1 MPFTNL
7 ENRHFTPAEKTTI
20 NGLMTQLET
29 ALANKTANLTP
40 EERKK
45 YGSINEQNKLVVN
58 KVKDFRDNQPALSS
72 ADVDWTEF
80 AADFDDRAFKQALL
94 IRFATLSD
102 GLNNSKI
109 LQDFDNFQAALTD
122 YEYAKYKANA
132 NAQGYSQK
140 VAEIAQFFTGG
151 TSSSTSTDTPP
162 VTP

>member
-7 ENRHFTPAEKTTI
+7 ENRHFTAAEKTTI
-20 NGLMTQLET
+20 NGLLAQLET

-58 KVKDFRDNQPALSS
+58 KVKDFRDTQPALSS
-72 ADVDWTEF
+72 TDVDWVEF
-80 AADFDDRAFKQALL
+80 AADFDDRAYKQTILTRL
-94 IRFATLSD
+94 ATLTD
-102 GLNNSKI
+102 GLTNSKI
-109 LQDFDNFQAALTD
+109 LQDYDNYQAALTD
-122 YEYAKYKANA
+122 YEFAKYKAGA

-140 VAEIAQFFTGG
+140 VAEIAQFFSGG
-151 TSSSTSTDTPP
+151 ASSNTPP

>member
-7 ENRHFTPAEKTTI
+7 ENRHFTAAEKTTI
-20 NGLMTQLET
+20 NGLMSQLET
-29 ALANKTANLTP
+29 AFANKTANLTP

-72 ADVDWTEF
+72 ADVDWVEF
-80 AADFDDRAFKQALL
+80 VADFDDRAYKQAILTRL
-94 IRFATLSD
+94 AALTD
-102 GLNNSKI
+102 GLANSKI
-109 LQDFDNFQAALTD
+109 LQDYDNFQAALTD
-122 YEYAKYKANA
+122 YEYTKYKASA

-140 VAEIAQFFTGG
+140 VAEIAQFFSGG
-151 TSSSTSTDTPP
+151 SSSNTPP

>member
-7 ENRHFTPAEKTTI
+7 ENRHFTAAEKTTI
-20 NGLMTQLET
+20 NSLMAQLET
-29 ALANKTANLTP
+29 AFATKTANLTP

-72 ADVDWTEF
+72 ADVDWVEF
-80 AADFDDRAFKQALL
+80 AADFDDRAYKQAILT
-94 IRFATLSD
+94 RFAALTD
-102 GLNNSKI
+102 GLTNSKI
-109 LQDFDNFQAALTD
+109 LQDFDNYQAALTD
-122 YEYAKYKANA
+122 YEYAKYKAGA

-151 TSSSTSTDTPP
+151 TPSN

>member
-7 ENRHFTPAEKTTI
+7 ENRHFTAAEKTTI
-20 NGLMTQLET
+20 NGLITQLET
-29 ALANKTANLTP
+29 AFTNKTANLTP

-72 ADVDWTEF
+72 ADVDWVEF
-80 AADFDDRAFKQALL
+80 AADFDDRAYKQSIL
-94 IRFATLSD
+94 IRLATLTD
-102 GLNNSKI
+102 GLTNSKI
-109 LQDFDNFQAALTD
+109 LQDYDNFQAALTD
-122 YEYAKYKANA
+122 YEYAKYKASA

-140 VAEIAQFFTGG
+140 VAEIAQFFSGG
-151 TSSSTSTDTPP
+151 TPTNTPPP

>member
-7 ENRHFTPAEKTTI
+7 ENRHFTAAEKTTI
-20 NGLMTQLET
+20 NGLITQLET
-29 ALANKTANLTP
+29 AFANKTANLTP

-72 ADVDWTEF
+72 ADVDWVEF
-80 AADFDDRAFKQALL
+80 AADFDDRAYKQSIL
-94 IRFATLSD
+94 IRLATLTD
-102 GLNNSKI
+102 GLTNSKI
-109 LQDFDNFQAALTD
+109 LQDYDNFQAALTD
-122 YEYAKYKANA
+122 YEYAKYKASA

-140 VAEIAQFFTGG
+140 VTEIAQFFSGG
-151 TSSSTSTDTPP
+151 TPTNTPPP